1 MNRRNKAERNKEL
14 EDNHRLMRAWKRW
27 HREKLDEALAGPH
40 AVIATQVVEF
50 LKTMTP
56 ASANALLQLMRSHSW
71 EHVDPSVRLVLLHET
86 NDAITRLREKNGMAP
101 IDDALPGE
109 RPTAFQLIRTI
120 MNSRDCGEAA
130 EASFGKQ
137 CNGDVK

>member
-1 MNRRNKAERNKEL
+1 AHPHPEQGRRAQADNPPIPARARRVSPKEAPPGGGTNADRFFHCQQPGRAMNRRNKAERNKEL

-56 ASANALLQLMRSHSW
+56 ASANALLQLMRSH
-71 EHVDPSVRLVLLHET
+71 
-86 NDAITRLREKNGMAP
+86 
-101 IDDALPGE
+101 
-109 RPTAFQLIRTI
+109 
-120 MNSRDCGEAA
+120 
-130 EASFGKQ
+130 
-137 CNGDVK
+137 